1 LSVIGVG
8 TDIVAVSRIAALLA
22 RHRERFLRRCF
33 HAGEATVAARG
44 DVAAASGL
52 AARWAA
58 KEAFLKALGLPL
70 AAVPLREIEV
80 VSDGEH
86 PPDLRLHGRAAVAL
100 AEAGGRRVHLSRS
113 HERDFAIAVVLV
125 ES

>member
-1 LSVIGVG
+1 VIGVG
-8 TDIVAVSRIAALLA
+8 TDIVAVGRIAALLD

-33 HAGEATVAARG
+33 RAGEAAAAARR
-44 DVAAASGL
+44 DVAVAPAL

-70 AAVPLREIEV
+70 AAIPLREIEV
-80 VSDGEH
+80 VSDGAH
-86 PPDLRLHGRAAVAL
+86 APGLRLHGRAAAAL
-100 AEAGGRRVHLSRS
+100 AEAGGRRVHLSLS
-113 HERDFAIAVVLV
+113 HERDFAIAVVIV

>member
-1 LSVIGVG
+1 VVGVG

-33 HAGEATVAARG
+33 HAEE
-44 DVAAASGL
+44 VAAAARRGITAPATL
-52 AARWAA
+52 ATRWAA

-70 AAVPLREIEV
+70 AAIPLREIEV

-86 PPDLRLHGRAAVAL
+86 APGLRLHGRAAAAL
-100 AEAGGRRVHLSRS
+100 AEAGGRRVHLSLS
-113 HERDFAIAVVLV
+113 HEQDYAVAVVLV